1 MKSTPAVKNIRKY
14 KNAIEGKPKRVTTGV
29 DDYGNRFHVVGG
41 KVRVSNSLS
50 EKKKILKKQRN
61 YIARKQLLPDVKSH
75 VKAINHTEAIKR
87 TSGKSRKLHM
97 VKADLQVN
105 RMLKNTTVTPK
116 RTTEKLIQ
124 ISNTTKGNWINT
136 TKRWSNMKIYQK

>member
-124 ISNTTKGNWINT
+124 IS
-136 TKRWSNMKIYQK
+136 KRIRKK